1 MKRLNVSIR
10 VSPDWQE
17 RCHQQAGRSSAIR
30 LTNSDSFDAVVT
42 DDAEFAMQL
51 ESCPVLLLQPMQS
64 DDETIQTLVRSSCCR
79 PGLTERWRPSV
90 QQTHAALSD
99 GRLGHPGLLRVHVWN
114 SNDAIQP
121 RQVAEQLDL
130 ALWLF
135 ADSPDAVYAV
145 ERTSYLQVHLG
156 FPAGGMAMLDFDGSL
171 SEDNRYDS
179 VSLIGS
185 TGAVYADDHA
195 NRSLLLHDLGTSAVR
210 TGESDTALAGLLNA
224 FATDV
229 LHDNEPAESMQDVA
243 NALRLTQAVLA
254 SAASQVVST
263 GAQHV

>member
-1 MKRLNVSIR
+1 M
-10 VSPDWQE
+10 
-17 RCHQQAGRSSAIR
+17 
-30 LTNSDSFDAVVT
+30 
-42 DDAEFAMQL
+42 
-51 ESCPVLLLQPMQS
+51 
-64 DDETIQTLVRSSCCR
+64 
-79 PGLTERWRPSV
+79 
-90 QQTHAALSD
+90 
-99 GRLGHPGLLRVHVWN
+99 
-114 SNDAIQP
+114 
-121 RQVAEQLDL
+121 L
-130 ALWLF
+130 A
-135 ADSPDAVYAV
+135 
-145 ERTSYLQVHLG
+145 
-156 FPAGGMAMLDFDGSL
+156 FDGSL

-210 TGESDTALAGLLNA
+210 TGEPDTALAGLLNA